1 MPEWMPTGD
10 AWTKDTVNLYEDV
23 LVTSADEPMMQIK
36 SRAAPNQ
43 RGGNRDGLSCRIRF
57 GIVQLSVSVSKKGF
71 GPGTILGPENEPE
84 DWAWNETKQGSI
96 IKVLCIGVSKFSNE
110 FLLDS

>member
-1 MPEWMPTGD
+1 MVKGQLITELIIL
-10 AWTKDTVNLYEDV
+10 K
-23 LVTSADEPMMQIK
+23 
-36 SRAAPNQ
+36 AATPV
-43 RGGNRDGLSCRIRF
+43 F
-57 GIVQLSVSVSKKGF
+57 GIVQISVSVSKKGF